1 MPDMAI
7 KYLQMERIGIMQ
19 NFCGKC
25 GTELIDGVCPKC
37 VQSQTTT
44 VNKRDEKFKNFF
56 MSPNEKL
63 VAVLGNSYLEN
74 FFHSGTVGKGF
85 AVASDKRVY
94 FQGKKFYLGEDGE
107 IEVSYNSRVVDLRD
121 VTGTGFD
128 SFADNGWLYLGV
140 VISVI
145 SVIFSRLV
153 FLDSK
158 GMFFSL
164 VIFIALALLSLFAA
178 YSFYKYYKSR
188 HSLIVIQYA
197 GGEIGYELK
206 WFGNQEI
213 ELFQKQLRLAKD
225 KSIEREGASRFI
237 ENSNKTSSSVADELS
252 KLADLL
258 QKGII
263 TQEEFEKVKEE
274 LI

>member
-1 MPDMAI
+1 MD
-7 KYLQMERIGIMQ
+7 K
-19 NFCGKC
+19 FCMKC

-37 VQSQTTT
+37 VQGEAKPINRSE
-44 VNKRDEKFKNFF
+44 EKFRNLF

-63 VAVLGNSYLEN
+63 VAILGNSYLEN
-74 FFHSGTVGKGF
+74 FFHSGNIKRGF

-94 FQGKKFYLGEDGE
+94 FQGKKYYVGENGE
-107 IEVSYNSRVVDLRD
+107 IEKNYNSRVVDLRD

-128 SFADNGWLYLGV
+128 SFVDNGWLFWGIGNIVLG
-140 VISVI
+140 I
-145 SVIFSRLV
+145 
-153 FLDSK
+153 
-158 GMFFSL
+158 
-164 VIFIALALLSLFAA
+164 LLLWKIIGIPLFLFAI
-178 YSFYKYYKSR
+178 YCIYRYYKSK
-188 HSLIVIQYA
+188 HSFIVIQYA

-225 KSIEREGASRFI
+225 KSIEKEKSLWG
-237 ENSNKTSSSVADELS
+237 NDGSNTAKTSVADELS

-258 QKGII
+258 SKGVI
-263 TQEEFEKVKEE
+263 TQEEFEKMKRG

>member
-1 MPDMAI
+1 MD
-7 KYLQMERIGIMQ
+7 K
-19 NFCGKC
+19 FCENC
-25 GTELIDGVCPKC
+25 GVELIDGVCPKC
-37 VQSQTTT
+37 AQGEVKPINRSE
-44 VNKRDEKFKNFF
+44 EKFRNFF

-74 FFHSGTVGKGF
+74 FFHSGNVKRGF

-94 FQGKKFYLGEDGE
+94 FQGKKYYLGENGE
-107 IEVSYNSRVVDLRD
+107 IEENYNSRVVDLRD

-128 SFADNGWLYLGV
+128 SFVDSGWLYLGIGNV
-140 VISVI
+140 VLCILLLAVI
-145 SVIFSRLV
+145 IGIPLGIYAV
-153 FLDSK
+153 
-158 GMFFSL
+158 
-164 VIFIALALLSLFAA
+164 
-178 YSFYKYYKSR
+178 YCFYRYYKSK
-188 HSLIVIQYA
+188 HSFIIIQYA

-225 KSIEREGASRFI
+225 KNIEKENNLGINEVPNKVQTSI
-237 ENSNKTSSSVADELS
+237 ADELS

-258 QKGII
+258 SKGII
-263 TQEEFEKVKEE
+263 TQEEFEKMKKD

>member
-1 MPDMAI
+1 MD
-7 KYLQMERIGIMQ
+7 K
-19 NFCGKC
+19 FCMNC

-37 VQSQTTT
+37 IQEANPINRSE
-44 VNKRDEKFKNFF
+44 EKFKNFF

-74 FFHSGTVGKGF
+74 FFHSGNVKRGF

-94 FQGKKFYLGEDGE
+94 FQGKKYYLGEDGE
-107 IEVSYNSRVVDLRD
+107 IEENYNSRVVDLRD

-128 SFADNGWLYLGV
+128 SFVDNGWLYLGIGNAV
-140 VISVI
+140 LSILLLIVII
-145 SVIFSRLV
+145 GIPLGIFA
-153 FLDSK
+153 
-158 GMFFSL
+158 
-164 VIFIALALLSLFAA
+164 I
-178 YSFYKYYKSR
+178 YCFYRYYKSK
-188 HSLIVIQYA
+188 HSFIIIQYA

-225 KSIEREGASRFI
+225 KSIEK
-237 ENSNKTSSSVADELS
+237 ENSLRSNEGSNIAKISVADELS

-258 QKGII
+258 SKGVI
-263 TQEEFEKVKEE
+263 TQEEFEKMKRG

>member
-1 MPDMAI
+1 MD
-7 KYLQMERIGIMQ
+7 KYCE
-19 NFCGKC
+19 KC

-37 VQSQTTT
+37 VQGDVKPINRSE
-44 VNKRDEKFKNFF
+44 EKFRNFF

-63 VAVLGNSYLEN
+63 VAVLGNSYLEK
-74 FFHSGTVGKGF
+74 FFHSGKIENGF

-94 FQGKKFYLGEDGE
+94 FQGKKYYLGEDGE
-107 IEVSYNSRVVDLRD
+107 IEENYNSRVVDLRD

-128 SFADNGWLYLGV
+128 SFVDNGWLYLG
-140 VISVI
+140 IGNSVLCI
-145 SVIFSRLV
+145 LLLLAIIGIPL
-153 FLDSK
+153 
-158 GMFFSL
+158 GFFA
-164 VIFIALALLSLFAA
+164 V
-178 YSFYKYYKSR
+178 YCFYRYYKSK
-188 HSLIVIQYA
+188 HSFIIIQYA

-225 KSIEREGASRFI
+225 KNIEKENNPRFN
-237 ENSNKTSSSVADELS
+237 EVPNKTQTSIADELS

-258 QKGII
+258 QKEII
-263 TQEEFEKVKEE
+263 TQEEFEKMKKD